1 MHSCPECG
9 QACYCD
15 VEDCEIDLSED
26 EECFHECDLET
37 DDEEYIGPC

>member
-15 VEDCEIDLSED
+15 MEDHDTGDEGSDACEHYLSES
-26 EECFHECDLET
+26 CDPNPDIG
-37 DDEEYIGPC
+37 DD